1 MSGLRPQECIPVPYA
16 GRRVKEVFID
26 LSVPSEHLWSV
37 NAKDCDDTRF
47 YYGGIYVDKSTKRR
61 YDHRSQYS
69 AYDCLFARSLNNV
82 ADR

>member
-47 YYGGIYVDKSTKRR
+47 YYGGIYVDKSTKVGMTI
-61 YDHRSQYS
+61 DHNIGHMT
-69 AYDCLFARSLNNV
+69 ACLP
-82 ADR
+82 DH